1 MKLRDS
7 LMPVTHRFDSNIIII
22 EMFGEYSINDVRAT
36 ILSSLAD
43 AGGKGELF
51 LLFNFGE
58 SRSMYVR
65 SSEDVNTMVNFITS
79 LANRFSNR
87 LAFVSSYELP
97 YGLMRFISVKSGSC
111 GIDSE
116 VFRTYAEA
124 RDWLLS

>member
-1 MKLRDS
+1 
-7 LMPVTHRFDSNIIII
+7 MPVTYRFDSNIIII
-22 EMFGEYSINDVRAT
+22 EMFGEYSMNDVRTT
-36 ILSSLAD
+36 ILNSLAD
-43 AGGKGELF
+43 VGGKDRSA

-58 SRSMYVR
+58 SRSMYVK
-65 SSEDVNTMVNFITS
+65 SSEEINTMVNFITS

-116 VFRTYAEA
+116 MFRTYEEA
-124 RDWLLS
+124 RDWLLL